1 MSKSKKEEFNSNVLD
16 NGEMQDGQYE
26 VTKKKRKVWPWI
38 LLAAAGA
45 AAAGVAIWFA
55 AFNKSVK
62 ISDYVSLKYDGI
74 DGYATPECVVDREAL
89 YEAMAGKENNSDRLA
104 SYRAFADSVTAS
116 TTGDHISNGDKLDV
130 NVTFDES
137 ARERTSYKVNDAQF
151 SIVAEGIDS
160 GKQMNLFENV
170 SIKINGISPHA
181 TMEVVNNNTD
191 EYLKGL
197 VYKTDKEKNLCNGDR
212 VMLSCEVTDDELAD
226 HGITTTSLTAMYDVS
241 GLSEYVQTG
250 KVLPRKLMEER
261 VKRHGEIIENDTKD
275 DTFRMLFKATSDPQ
289 YLTVPNNET
298 ATDIKQEAVYF
309 IQKKP
314 ENKDENGSEN
324 KVAFLHSAKISVGD
338 KSETIYFLFT
348 YDDIFINAEG
358 EYKFITGDAD
368 AEYIAGR
375 DKDKLVND
383 NIKKLESGYTIEQ
396 VDITTLPD
404 DTQSPVQEG
413 ETTEGGDTTTSA
425 GESSGETHENGVQE
439 EADAVVSD

>member
-16 NGEMQDGQYE
+16 NGEMQDSQYE

-137 ARERTSYKVNDAQF
+137 AREKTSYKVNDAQF

-191 EYLKGL
+191 EFLKGL
-197 VYKTDKEKNLCNGDR
+197 VYKTDKDKNLCNGDR

-261 VKRHGEIIENDTKD
+261 VKMTLRMIAILRLMMPEINMVAATAMQTLDPFGREKAIMAGANVIMPNLTPNE
-275 DTFRMLFKATSDPQ
+275 FREEYLIYPDKACVSDKPDECFSC
-289 YLTVPNNET
+289 LDLRMKGIGH
-298 ATDIKQEAVYF
+298 DILYNAWGDS
-309 IQKKP
+309 P
-314 ENKDENGSEN
+314 
-324 KVAFLHSAKISVGD
+324 AFL
-338 KSETIYFLFT
+338 
-348 YDDIFINAEG
+348 
-358 EYKFITGDAD
+358 
-368 AEYIAGR
+368 
-375 DKDKLVND
+375 
-383 NIKKLESGYTIEQ
+383 KKHPRES
-396 VDITTLPD
+396 
-404 DTQSPVQEG
+404 
-413 ETTEGGDTTTSA
+413 
-425 GESSGETHENGVQE
+425 
-439 EADAVVSD
+439 